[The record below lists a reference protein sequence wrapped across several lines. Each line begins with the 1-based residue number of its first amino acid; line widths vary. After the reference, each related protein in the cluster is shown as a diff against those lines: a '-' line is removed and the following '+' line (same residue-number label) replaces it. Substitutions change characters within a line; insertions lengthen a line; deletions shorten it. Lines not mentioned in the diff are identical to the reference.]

1 MLLNFLAESSSPV
14 IENEAGKGGAVLCLI
29 LGIVILV
36 WPRSLSF
43 IVGIFMILAAIGYFL
58 AYH

>member
-1 MLLNFLAESSSPV
+1 LSSPV

-43 IVGIFMILAAIGYFL
+43 IVGILMILAAIGYFY